1 MFWKILANENTKIIK
16 RRLFWVE
23 IALVALIVLGIL
35 LALYITVETNR
46 NGNGLPSAE
55 RLRLLE
61 MITWPDALFN
71 VMMLSGWDG
80 FGALFLIILVGAVT
94 AQEYTWRTIHLW
106 LTRGVSRPLLAI
118 AKLTALLLAAMLIV
132 LTALGTGS
140 AISAIISAK
149 INGSLHLEQLD
160 LPQLFFSIL
169 RTTFTLLPY
178 GSLTFLLAVA
188 SRSAVVAISGGLA
201 YTLLL
206 ETLIIQVIGLLGERL
221 SQMMQ
226 YLPGSLANSLMT
238 LNNATLGTGSSTEIG
253 MITPF
258 HASIGIGAWTLL
270 FLGLSLWIF
279 QKQDL
284 AE

>member
-1 MFWKILANENTKIIK
+1 MFWKILANENTKILK

-46 NGNGLPSAE
+46 NGTGLPSEE
-55 RLRLLE
+55 RLMLLE
-61 MITWPDALFN
+61 TITWPGALVN
-71 VMMLSGWDG
+71 VLRLTGWDG
-80 FGALFLIILVGAVT
+80 FGPLFLIVLVGAVT
-94 AQEYTWRTIHLW
+94 AQEYTWRTLHLW
-106 LTRGVSRPLLAI
+106 LARGISRPILAI

-132 LTALGTGS
+132 LTALGTGG
-140 AISAIISAK
+140 AITAIISTL
-149 INGSLHLEQLD
+149 INGSLHLGQLD
-160 LPQLFFSIL
+160 LQHLFFSIL
-169 RTTFTLLPY
+169 GTTFTLLPY
-178 GSLTFLLAVA
+178 GALTFLLAVA

-206 ETLIIQVIGLLGERL
+206 ESLIMQVIGLLGERL
-221 SQMMQ
+221 SQMVY
-226 YLPGSLANSLMT
+226 YLPGSLANNLLT
-238 LNNATLGTGSSTEIG
+238 LNNATLADGSSSNLG
-253 MITPF
+253 LITPF
-258 HASIGIGAWTLL
+258 QAAIGIGAWTLL

>member
-1 MFWKILANENTKIIK
+1 MFLKILANENTKILK

-23 IALVALIVLGIL
+23 IALVALIVLGIM

-46 NGNGLPSAE
+46 SGSGLPSEE

-61 MITWPDALFN
+61 AITWPDALVN
-71 VMMLSGWDG
+71 ALMLSGWDG

-94 AQEYTWRTIHLW
+94 TQEYTWRTLHLW
-106 LTRGVSRPLLAI
+106 LTCGVSRPLLVI
-118 AKLTALLLAAMLIV
+118 AKLTALLFAAMLIV
-132 LTALGTGS
+132 LAALGTGS
-140 AISAIISAK
+140 AFSAIISAK
-149 INGSLHLEQLD
+149 INGSLHLEQID
-160 LPQLFFSIL
+160 LPQLFFSVL
-169 RTTFTLLPY
+169 RTIYTLLPY

-188 SRSAVVAISGGLA
+188 SRSTVVAISAGLA

-226 YLPGSLANSLMT
+226 YLLGSLANSLMS
-238 LNNATLGTGSSTEIG
+238 LNNATLGTGGSTE
-253 MITPF
+253 MNLITPF

-279 QKQDL
+279 QRQDL
-284 AE
+284 AD

>member
-1 MFWKILANENTKIIK
+1 MFWKILANENTKIVK

-35 LALYITVETNR
+35 LALYITIETNR
-46 NGNGLPSAE
+46 NGSGLPSEE

-61 MITWPDALFN
+61 MITWPNALFN

-94 AQEYTWRTIHLW
+94 AQEYTWRTLHLW
-106 LTRGVSRPLLAI
+106 LSRGVSRPLLAI

-132 LTALGTGS
+132 LTALGTGG

-160 LPQLFFSIL
+160 LPQLFFSVM
-169 RTTFTLLPY
+169 RTIYTLLPY
-178 GSLTFLLAVA
+178 GSLAFLLAVA

-201 YTLLL
+201 YSLLL
-206 ETLIIQVIGLLGERL
+206 ENLIMQMIGLLGERL
-221 SQMMQ
+221 SQMVY

-238 LNNATLGTGSSTEIG
+238 LNNATLGTGSSTDIDL
-253 MITPF
+253 ITPF
-258 HASIGIGAWTLL
+258 HASIGIAAWTLL
-270 FLGLSLWIF
+270 FMGLSLWIF
-279 QKQDL
+279 QRQDL